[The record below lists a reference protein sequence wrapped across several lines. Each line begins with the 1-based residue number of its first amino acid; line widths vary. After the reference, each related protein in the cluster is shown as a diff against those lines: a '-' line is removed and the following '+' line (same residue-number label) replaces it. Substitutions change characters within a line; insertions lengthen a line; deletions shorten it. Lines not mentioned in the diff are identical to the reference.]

1 MCDCHVYNKL
11 LLTYLLLLNSTII
24 NNFEY
29 FEAVQLQQP
38 FLMLYLVILSIYQ
51 LQSAVI
57 DE

>member
-57 DE
+57 DK